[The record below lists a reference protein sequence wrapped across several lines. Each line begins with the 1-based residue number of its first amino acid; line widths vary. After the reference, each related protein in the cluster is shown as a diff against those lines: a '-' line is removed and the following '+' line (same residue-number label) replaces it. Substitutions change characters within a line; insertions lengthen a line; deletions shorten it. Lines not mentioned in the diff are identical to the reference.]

1 MSNDTLSQA
10 PADSSLAQH
19 LMVMV
24 LGVAQT
30 AVLCTAAQ
38 LGLADHM
45 KDGPKSVAA
54 LAEATGTHLPTLTRL
69 MGVLVH
75 LGLCVETAPGQFTC
89 TSLGT
94 LLQTEAPQSVR
105 HFAMVNG
112 GEWYGPT
119 WPHLTHSVRTG
130 TSAFEAVV
138 GMPAYAYFQQHPA
151 ALAVFQQTMSD
162 LSAEEGLAVRDA
174 YDFARCHTVVDVGG
188 GRGGLLAILLQ
199 AFPSLQ
205 GILLDLPVVV
215 EGAQAVF
222 HTEPLRGRCQLVGG
236 DFLAAVP
243 AGGDLYILKRV
254 LVDRTDDEARTLF
267 TNIRRS
273 ITPQGRV
280 LVADPDGR
288 TLFGKLYDML
298 MLMVFGSRLRTEAE
312 VQALFDQTGFTLTR
326 AIETRS
332 MTSLRLLEGAP
343 A

>member
-1 MSNDTLSQA
+1 MTNDILTQS

-19 LMVMV
+19 LLVMA

-30 AVLCTAAQ
+30 SVLCTAAQ
-38 LGLADHM
+38 LGLADHV

-54 LAEATGTHLPTLTRL
+54 LAQATGTHPPTLTRL
-69 MGVLVH
+69 MEVLAH
-75 LGLCVETAPGQFTC
+75 LGLFAETAPGQFTC
-89 TSLGT
+89 TPLGA
-94 LLQTEAPQSVR
+94 LLQTDAPHSVR
-105 HFAMVNG
+105 HFAMLMG
-112 GEWYGPT
+112 GEWFGPT
-119 WPHLTHSVRTG
+119 WPRLAQSVRTG
-130 TSAFEAVV
+130 TSAFESVF
-138 GMPAYAYFQQHPA
+138 GMNVYNYLPQHPA

-162 LSAEEGLAVRDA
+162 LSADEGIAVRDA

-205 GILLDLPVVV
+205 GILFDLPVVV
-215 EGAQAVF
+215 EGAQAVSQM
-222 HTEPLRGRCQLVGG
+222 EPLRERCQLVGG

-267 TNIRRS
+267 TNIHHAMA
-273 ITPQGRV
+273 PQGRV

-288 TLFGKLYDML
+288 SSFGKLYDML
-298 MLMVFGSRLRTEAE
+298 MLMAFGSRLRTEAE
-312 VQALFDQTGFTLTR
+312 VQALFAQTGFTLTR
-326 AIETRS
+326 AIETRAS
-332 MTSLRLLEGAP
+332 TTLRLLEGVP